1 MPFIHIKSLP
11 FAKSFD
17 VGAVL
22 EGLSQDFAQET
33 GIELKHVHATWE
45 FLEPKHYA
53 VAGKTS
59 DFQSNSSYPIL
70 VDLLAPDFNDVK
82 AIEMMLGCV
91 ALSLSK
97 RVRVSRSNI
106 FINYRQAHS
115 GMVFDAG
122 SVERW

>member
-17 VGAVL
+17 VGAAL
-22 EGLSQDFAQET
+22 EGLSQDFARET

-45 FLEPKHYA
+45 FLQPKHYA
-53 VAGKTS
+53 VAGNTS
-59 DFQSNSSYPIL
+59 ERQSNSSFPLL
-70 VDLLAPDFNDVK
+70 VDLLAPDFNDAK
-82 AIEMMLGCV
+82 AIELMLGCV

-97 RVRVSRSNI
+97 RVGVSRSNI

-122 SVERW
+122 AVERW